1 MLIQV
6 LLVTHIVVLGY
17 WLGAELV
24 INSTYRYVSWGQ
36 SLPFPE
42 RDRLMDHVLNVDQH
56 VRYALVLQ
64 AGLGTAL
71 AALYG
76 YIPGRE
82 TVATIALVAMV
93 LWLVLVETTH
103 RLRRSPR
110 GKSLAKIDL
119 FIRYAAMVGL
129 LVVGCSV
136 FLGLLTVPVWLTWK
150 LVLFAGVIACGMGIR
165 FWIVRFYQHWQV
177 MADSGSSEDLEAKI
191 RDVYVRA
198 TAVLGLL
205 WLFIAG
211 IVMISVWA

>member
-1 MLIQV
+1 MLIQI
-6 LLVTHIVVLGY
+6 LLVTHIAVLGY

-42 RDRLMDHVLNVDQH
+42 RDRLMNHVLDVDQH

-64 AGLGTAL
+64 AGLGTVL

-82 TVATIALVAMV
+82 SVATIALIAMV
-93 LWLVLVETTH
+93 LWLVIVEATH
-103 RLRRSPR
+103 RLRRSPG
-110 GKSLAKIDL
+110 GKSLSKIDL
-119 FIRYAAMVGL
+119 FIRYTAMVGL
-129 LVVGCSV
+129 VLVGCSV
-136 FLGLLTVPVWLTWK
+136 FVGLLALPTWLAWK
-150 LVLFAGVIACGMGIR
+150 LVFFAGVIACGMGIR

-177 MADSGSSEDLEAKI
+177 IAERGSSDDLETKI
-191 RDVYVRA
+191 REVYVRA

-205 WLFIAG
+205 WAFIAG
-211 IVMISVWA
+211 MVLLSVLA